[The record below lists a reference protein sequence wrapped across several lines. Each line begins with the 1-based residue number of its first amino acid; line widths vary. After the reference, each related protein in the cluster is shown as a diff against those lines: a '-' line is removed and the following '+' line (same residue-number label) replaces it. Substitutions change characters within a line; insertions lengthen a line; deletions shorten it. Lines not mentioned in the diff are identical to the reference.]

1 VQINQAFES
10 FQIKGY
16 RGIENMELT
25 ELGQVNIFVGNN
37 NSGKTSIL
45 EAISI
50 LCDPLNLFQWLN
62 ISKRRSRG
70 NGLYLRSDEIES
82 IKWMFPQKNDFSDEQ
97 SYQGEISLAATD
109 NFGKPK
115 MIAKLS
121 EISGTTID
129 DDEISS
135 ELDQE
140 YPDDYIRSGV
150 ELEVIFTPS
159 SSQLSLLPET
169 DQRVVFPLWGK
180 KEFTIKEKGKPF
192 IENTTVSPS
201 YNYSAEQ
208 ISRKYERIFSHRK
221 DEIVEILKEFDDK
234 VLDVRI
240 AAKNKINI
248 YHQDYH
254 QDTGLVPLPLLLAH
268 TKSAPYPQILLAKQI
283 GLL

>member
-1 VQINQAFES
+1 
-10 FQIKGY
+10 
-16 RGIENMELT
+16 
-25 ELGQVNIFVGNN
+25 
-37 NSGKTSIL
+37 
-45 EAISI
+45 
-50 LCDPLNLFQWLN
+50 
-62 ISKRRSRG
+62 
-70 NGLYLRSDEIES
+70 
-82 IKWMFPQKNDFSDEQ
+82 MFPQKNDFSDEQ

>member
-1 VQINQAFES
+1 
-10 FQIKGY
+10 
-16 RGIENMELT
+16 ML
-25 ELGQVNIFVGNN
+25 
-37 NSGKTSIL
+37 
-45 EAISI
+45 
-50 LCDPLNLFQWLN
+50 
-62 ISKRRSRG
+62 
-70 NGLYLRSDEIES
+70 
-82 IKWMFPQKNDFSDEQ
+82 
-97 SYQGEISLAATD
+97 
-109 NFGKPK
+109 
-115 MIAKLS
+115 
-121 EISGTTID
+121 
-129 DDEISS
+129 
-135 ELDQE
+135 
-140 YPDDYIRSGV
+140 YIRSGV

-254 QDTGLVPLPLLLAH
+254 QYTGLVPLPLLLAH